1 MDKTYPTSNGDV
13 CHIQKGQWIS
23 HMNRFGNPT
32 SSIVHNLNKDGFET
46 REYSCGNWD
55 TKNYSYESV
64 IEIIHDGVEF
74 TKWASDTDALQANIR
89 KEFLQKVDKSREYR
103 VEIGT
108 EVQIFPHSKKPDA
121 KIVNIYQVQ
130 TCRELQTMYIVERLD
145 MKSREHLLR
154 SQFIVHGWREA
165 FLNGAHSR

>member
-13 CHIQKGQWIS
+13 CHLAKLKKGQWIS

-32 SSIVHNLNKDGFET
+32 SSIVDNLNKDGFET

-55 TKNYSYESV
+55 TKNYSYDSV

-89 KEFLQKVDKSREYR
+89 KEFLQKVDKSREYQ

-108 EVQIFPHSKKPDA
+108 EVQIFLHSKKPDA
-121 KIVNIYQVQ
+121 KIVNIYQVPR
-130 TCRELQTMYIVERLD
+130 TTSSGRELQTMYIVERLD
-145 MKSREHLLR
+145 MTLREHLLR
-154 SQFIVHGWREA
+154 SQFIVHG
-165 FLNGAHSR
+165 